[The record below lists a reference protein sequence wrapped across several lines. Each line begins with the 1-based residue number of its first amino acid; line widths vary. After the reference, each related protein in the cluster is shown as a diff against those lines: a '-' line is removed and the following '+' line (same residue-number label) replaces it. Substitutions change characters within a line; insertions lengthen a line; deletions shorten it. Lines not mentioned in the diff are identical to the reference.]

1 MIESKPAL
9 RVILMGPP
17 GSGKGT
23 QGEILSSLWHIPRIA
38 PGDIFR
44 AEIKAQTELGLQVKA
59 FSDSGTLVPDE
70 IVTAM
75 MRSRLSQPDTKLGW
89 LLDGFPRTVGQA
101 ESLDTLLAELTQAYD
116 HVINLEVPD
125 QILIDR
131 LKIRAEID
139 GRTDDSEDV
148 IKNRLQ
154 EYYAKTKP
162 LLDFYGQKV
171 IVIDGTLTLEEVTK
185 DIQDK
190 LSSI

>member
-116 HVINLEVPD
+116 YVINLEVPD

>member
-1 MIESKPAL
+1 MIESKSAL

-44 AEIKAQTELGLQVKA
+44 TEIKAQTELGLQVKA

-116 HVINLEVPD
+116 YVINLEVPD